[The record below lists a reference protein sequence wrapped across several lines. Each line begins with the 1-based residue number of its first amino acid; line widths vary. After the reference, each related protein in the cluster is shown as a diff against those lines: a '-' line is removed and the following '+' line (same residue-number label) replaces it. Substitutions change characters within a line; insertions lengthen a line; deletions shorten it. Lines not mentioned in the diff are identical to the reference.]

1 MSGPVSGP
9 ASGSGSGS
17 GSQDGA
23 SSSGSQGSSSGD
35 PKALVARLCAAP
47 LVQFVALGLIVFGIV
62 SWQSG
67 SFSGGDSRDGAR
79 DDSSGSSRAG
89 GAASS
94 AGDQTIVVEREAL
107 LAFVQ
112 MRTQEANA
120 EGLAATFDGLS
131 TEARQIWIDRF
142 VREEALVREA
152 RRLGLDREDELIRRR
167 LVQKMEFLAEGI
179 VASDLLLGADE
190 IKQIYRER
198 VEEYREP
205 AILSFA
211 HVFVR
216 ASSSEPTK
224 GSDAHG
230 RAEMLLAKLNQ
241 ESLSDNDAGALGDRF
256 LYNRRYVDRTLD
268 EVRSHFGRTTADK
281 LLTLSV
287 DAEKWQGPVES
298 DHGWHLILLT
308 ERTRSRLPDL
318 AEIEKTLRRDLTRD
332 LSQEALD
339 VGLGSIIRTYQIELD
354 PALVP

>member
-1 MSGPVSGP
+1 V
-9 ASGSGSGS
+9 
-17 GSQDGA
+17 
-23 SSSGSQGSSSGD
+23 SSSGSQGSSPGD
-35 PKALVARLCAAP
+35 PKGLGARLFAAP

-79 DDSSGSSRAG
+79 DDSSGPSRAG

-179 VASDLLLGADE
+179 VVSDSILGADE
-190 IKQIYRER
+190 IEQIYRER

-216 ASSSEPTK
+216 ASSSEATK
-224 GSDAHG
+224 DSDAHG

-241 ESLSDNDAGALGDRF
+241 ESLSDNDAGGLGDRF

-268 EVRSHFGRTTADK
+268 EVRSHFGGTAANV

-287 DAEKWQGPVES
+287 DSAKWQGPVES

-308 ERTRSRLPDL
+308 ERTPSRLPDL

-332 LSQEALD
+332 RSQEALD

-354 PALVP
+354 AALVP